1 MSDHWNV
8 WHRSTYQ
15 VRTACHFARFT
26 TDSDFF
32 NHTFCTVYTIQSV
45 CSSHT
50 LSLCWCFT
58 LVVNPLLTTIAHH
71 IFSSDPAEPQYHAPA
86 IASDDPI
93 CDRRYHAP
101 AILLTLLRWINHII
115 CNDRIAYMHAS
126 DRITCIDHIIGN
138 DRIIC
143 MDHIAYMH
151 ASIASHVSI
160 TSYASIAS
168 HTCMYRSHHMTS
180 IAWHVRLRYSLTPYG
195 IENTGGHRCHGLHI
209 RYQSDSTDIA
219 ANVASPRATAPRH
232 SQYLL
237 YSTLFLAPVH
247 LSIGSSRSG
256 GSERL
261 ASASTPSYLQR
272 RYPLQERV
280 SLARSTWSLQ
290 LNCISWSYTFVWDT
304 LFPAR

>member
-1 MSDHWNV
+1 M
-8 WHRSTYQ
+8 HRSH
-15 VRTACHFARFT
+15 RIHAC
-26 TDSDFF
+26 
-32 NHTFCTVYTIQSV
+32 I
-45 CSSHT
+45 
-50 LSLCWCFT
+50 
-58 LVVNPLLTTIAHH
+58 
-71 IFSSDPAEPQYHAPA
+71 
-86 IASDDPI
+86 
-93 CDRRYHAP
+93 
-101 AILLTLLRWINHII
+101 
-115 CNDRIAYMHAS
+115 
-126 DRITCIDHIIGN
+126 DRITCIDHITW
-138 DRIIC
+138 
-143 MDHIAYMH
+143 H
-151 ASIASHVSI
+151 
-160 TSYASIAS
+160 
-168 HTCMYRSHHMTS
+168 RSHDMLDFVTV
-180 IAWHVRLRYSLTPYG
+180 WHPPG
-195 IENTGGHRCHGLHI
+195 IENSRCSIFRTRPCFDTGGHRCHGLHI